1 MRKQPERLSTVHIR
15 RYALY
20 LREQERA
27 PATIQKYLHDL
38 HVFLEY
44 LDGRPLTKAVLIGG
58 KEELTANHAPAS
70 VNSMLA
76 AVGGFLRFM
85 GWEELRVKP
94 LKIQRSPFCDEER
107 ELTRA
112 EYARQGGYNAAQGG
126 MAIREYADYDAI
138 SRYALEAMDWANA
151 AGILNGTSATM
162 LAPQGQAARAQAA
175 AMLTR
180 LCQTAVQEV

>member
-94 LKIQRSPFCDEER
+94 LKIQRSPFCDGTGTDPCR
-107 ELTRA
+107 VCPAGRIQ
-112 EYARQGGYNAAQGG
+112 RCPGRHGDSG
-126 MAIREYADYDAI
+126 IRG
-138 SRYALEAMDWANA
+138 L
-151 AGILNGTSATM
+151 
-162 LAPQGQAARAQAA
+162 
-175 AMLTR
+175 
-180 LCQTAVQEV
+180 

>member
-1 MRKQPERLSTVHIR
+1 
-15 RYALY
+15 
-20 LREQERA
+20 
-27 PATIQKYLHDL
+27 
-38 HVFLEY
+38 
-44 LDGRPLTKAVLIGG
+44 
-58 KEELTANHAPAS
+58 
-70 VNSMLA
+70 MLA

-112 EYARQGGYNAAQGG
+112 EYARQGGYSTAQGG
-126 MAIREYADYDAI
+126 MAIRKYVDYDAI

-151 AGILNGTSATM
+151 AGILNGTSATT

-180 LCQTAVQEV
+180 LCQTAMQEV

>member
-20 LREQERA
+20 LREQERV

-112 EYARQGGYNAAQGG
+112 EYARQGGYSTAQGG
-126 MAIREYADYDAI
+126 REYADYDAI

-151 AGILNGTSATM
+151 AGILNGTSATT

-180 LCQTAVQEV
+180 LCQTVVQEV

>member
-1 MRKQPERLSTVHIR
+1 MSRPPFKNTSMTC
-15 RYALY
+15 
-20 LREQERA
+20 
-27 PATIQKYLHDL
+27 T
-38 HVFLEY
+38 FFWNS
-44 LDGRPLTKAVLIGG
+44 PLTKAVLIGG

-112 EYARQGGYNAAQGG
+112 EYARQGGYSTAQGG
-126 MAIREYADYDAI
+126 RGYADYDAI
-138 SRYALEAMDWANA
+138 S
-151 AGILNGTSATM
+151 GT
-162 LAPQGQAARAQAA
+162 R
-175 AMLTR
+175 
-180 LCQTAVQEV
+180 

>member
-1 MRKQPERLSTVHIR
+1 MLLAERSLG
-15 RYALY
+15 
-20 LREQERA
+20 
-27 PATIQKYLHDL
+27 TIQKYMRDIRCFFA
-38 HVFLEY
+38 FLPE
-44 LDGRPLTKAVLIGG
+44 G
-58 KEELTANHAPAS
+58 KELSKETVIAYKEHLAAQYAISTA
-70 VNSMLA
+70 NSMLA

>member
-1 MRKQPERLSTVHIR
+1 MSRPPFKNTSMTC
-15 RYALY
+15 
-20 LREQERA
+20 
-27 PATIQKYLHDL
+27 T
-38 HVFLEY
+38 FFWNS
-44 LDGRPLTKAVLIGG
+44 PLTKAVLIGG

-151 AGILNGTSATM
+151 AGILNGTSATT